1 MATRRTNRGQIIDMD
16 AIIASAKPTS
26 SAVGNMGV
34 NAKGDKLGAGGRIV
48 QKSEDRVRDH
58 YKNNPRS
65 SNPRQSLKGA
75 MPDSAQTK
83 VDRTTEPKTAKTA
96 RENVRVTE
104 EQVIQKRE
112 ELKQEIQPDLP
123 AEPEEFDAPDNLEPL
138 GYREVELPNGDIEMV
153 PYYKDDND
161 E

>member
-1 MATRRTNRGQIIDMD
+1 
-16 AIIASAKPTS
+16 
-26 SAVGNMGV
+26 
-34 NAKGDKLGAGGRIV
+34 
-48 QKSEDRVRDH
+48 
-58 YKNNPRS
+58 
-65 SNPRQSLKGA
+65 
-75 MPDSAQTK
+75 MPDAPQTK
-83 VDRTTEPKTAKTA
+83 VDKTTEPKTAKTA

-123 AEPEEFDAPDNLEPL
+123 AEPEEFDAPDDLEPL

-153 PYYKDDND
+153 PYYKETD

>member
-34 NAKGDKLGAGGRIV
+34 NAKGDKLGPGGRIV

-75 MPDSAQTK
+75 MPDAPQTK
-83 VDRTTEPKTAKTA
+83 VDKTTEPKTAKTA

-123 AEPEEFDAPDNLEPL
+123 AEPEEFDAPDDLEPL

-153 PYYKDDND
+153 PYYKETD